1 MNDYPIFWHQTSYGY
16 DADWEQTLL
25 RDSYVYITEHGAIE
39 GWRAPTVAN
48 RFGETHYG
56 GIEVHSK
63 TPRYPDHQPHP
74 DYCQWTRGVC
84 FHDGSSLA
92 FDQIRP
98 YFNDP
103 ETMFSVLAEWAEANL
118 PKETDA

>member
-1 MNDYPIFWHQTSYGY
+1 MTIYPILLHQTSYGY
-16 DADWEQTLL
+16 DGDMNPTRH
-25 RDSYVYITEHGAIE
+25 RDSYIYLTEQGAVE

-63 TPRYPDHQPHP
+63 TPLYADHRANPEP
-74 DYCQWTRGVC
+74 CQWTQGVC
-84 FHDGSSLA
+84 YHDGSSLA

-103 ETMFSVLAEWAEANL
+103 ETMFSVLAEWAESKL
-118 PKETDA
+118 PKGQEA